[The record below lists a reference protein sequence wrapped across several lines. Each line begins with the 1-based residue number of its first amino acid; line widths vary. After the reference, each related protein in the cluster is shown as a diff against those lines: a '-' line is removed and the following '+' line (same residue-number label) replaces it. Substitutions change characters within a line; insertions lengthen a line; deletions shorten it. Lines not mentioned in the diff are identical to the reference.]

1 VAGELINEA
10 ALAMEYRASCENI
23 ARICHAYPVKN
34 NLFYDHYLL
43 LFYDQSHKKKQI
55 FKLIL
60 VKQLVSVNIS
70 IFLFSITF
78 SL

>member
-43 LFYDQSHKKKQI
+43 LFYGQSH
-55 FKLIL
+55 
-60 VKQLVSVNIS
+60 
-70 IFLFSITF
+70 
-78 SL
+78 